1 MHSDET
7 LDPKD
12 WEAMRKLGHRMVD
25 DMVVFLKDVRE
36 RPVWQPIPDNIRKCF
51 MQPLPQEPQEPE
63 QVYLDFLENVL
74 PYPMGNI
81 HPRFWGW
88 VIGTGTPMGSM
99 AEMLAAT
106 INSNSG
112 GGDHIANYVE
122 AQVLKWFKEIFA
134 FPSQSGGLL
143 VNGGSM
149 ANLVG
154 LTVARNAMS
163 NFDLRKE
170 GLYSSSDRM
179 LVYASS
185 EAHSSVQKAVELL
198 GLGSDSLRLIPVTKD
213 FEIDISILQKTIT
226 MDRQN
231 GEIPF
236 CILGN
241 AGTTNTGA
249 IDDLDALADL
259 GEKEKLWYHVDG
271 AFGAWAILSPDYT
284 DRLKGMERAD
294 SLAFDLHKWMYMPFE
309 IGCVLVK
316 DEEKHREAFSLTP
329 GYLEH
334 ATRGVAGGEHWF
346 SEYGVELSRNFKSLK
361 AWISIKEH
369 GIQKYARV
377 IQKNIDQAKYL
388 GQQIDSSP
396 HLERL
401 APIPLNIVCFRF
413 VTDSL
418 DPDQLNEL
426 NREILLQ
433 LHESGIAVPSY
444 ATLEEKYALR
454 VSITNHRT
462 LRSDLDLF
470 VEEVLEL
477 GRHLTS
483 KIQN

>member
-1 MHSDET
+1 MHSNET
-7 LDPKD
+7 LDPKNWD
-12 WEAMRKLGHRMVD
+12 AMRQLGHRMVD
-25 DMVVFLKDVRE
+25 DMVSFLEDVRE
-36 RPVWQPIPDNIRKCF
+36 RPVWQPIPDEIRQNFK
-51 MQPLPQEPQEPE
+51 QPLPQNPQEPE
-63 QVYLDFLENVL
+63 QVYQEFLENVL

-88 VIGTGTPMGSM
+88 VIGTGTPMGAM

-122 AQVLKWFKEIFA
+122 TQVLEWFKEIFA
-134 FPSQSGGLL
+134 FPSKSGGLL

-149 ANLVG
+149 ANLVA
-154 LTVARNAMS
+154 LTVARNSMVD
-163 NFDLRKE
+163 FDLRKE
-170 GLYSSSDRM
+170 GLCSSSHRM

-185 EAHSSVQKAVELL
+185 EVHSSVQKAVELL
-198 GLGSDSLRLIPVTKD
+198 GLGSDSLRLISVNGD
-213 FEIDISILQKTIT
+213 FEIDISALEKTIAR
-226 MDRQN
+226 DRQN
-231 GEIPF
+231 GDIPF
-236 CILGN
+236 CVLGN

-259 GEKEKLWYHVDG
+259 CQKEKIWYHVDG
-271 AFGAWAILSPDYT
+271 AFGAWAVLSPEYSS
-284 DRLKGMERAD
+284 RLKGMERAD

-316 DEEKHREAFSLTP
+316 DEEKHRNAFSLTP

-346 SEYGVELSRNFKSLK
+346 SEYGVELSRNFKALK
-361 AWISIKEH
+361 AWMSIKEH
-369 GIQKYARV
+369 GIQKYARI

-388 GQQIDSSP
+388 TQLIDSSS

-401 APIPLNIVCFRF
+401 APVPLNIVCFRF
-413 VTDSL
+413 VTEIL
-418 DPDQLNEL
+418 DLDQLNEL

-444 ATLEEKYALR
+444 ATLENKYALR

-462 LRSDLDLF
+462 LQTDLDLF
-470 VEEVLEL
+470 IKEVLKL
-477 GRHLTS
+477 GQQLTS
-483 KIQN
+483 KI